1 MGALNHQQMFN
12 RGCRTTTTRERKL
25 NSQLLREES
34 TAQFNARME
43 REDREAMTVACPLV
57 ESCGAEIG
65 ESCCT
70 DSGIRRIRHARR
82 LWMVRKQNG

>member
-1 MGALNHQQMFN
+1 LKADYYKSA
-12 RGCRTTTTRERKL
+12 RETTAE
-25 NSQLLREES
+25 
-34 TAQFNARME
+34 FNARMDA
-43 REDREAMTVACPLV
+43 EDIEAATVKCPL

-82 LWMVRKQNG
+82 LWQARKES

>member
-1 MGALNHQQMFN
+1 LKSDYYKAAKETNAEFD
-12 RGCRTTTTRERKL
+12 
-25 NSQLLREES
+25 
-34 TAQFNARME
+34 ARMDA
-43 REDREAMTVACPLV
+43 EDKEAAKIPCPLV

-82 LWMVRKQNG
+82 LWMVRKQNEQN

>member
-1 MGALNHQQMFN
+1 MRHSAL
-12 RGCRTTTTRERKL
+12 CTD
-25 NSQLLREES
+25 EEGINE
-34 TAQFNARME
+34 FNARMD
-43 REDREAMTVACPLV
+43 REDIEAMQVKCPL